1 MNIKEL
7 IKLLRQVGDMHGYH
21 LTVDLELK
29 STDERNLLEIAVLNN
44 KVLNINSL
52 KRVFPDI
59 DSL

>member
-7 IKLLRQVGDMHGYH
+7 IKLLHQVGDMHGYH
-21 LTVDLELK
+21 LTLDIELK

-59 DSL
+59 DSV